1 MTDQVADLS
10 DPCPV
15 RDVIER
21 VGDKWS
27 VLVINRL
34 DGEPRRFGVLAR
46 TVEGISRNMLTRT
59 LRLLERDGLV
69 TRTVYPTAP
78 PTVEYAL
85 TDLGRSLVPPLNAL
99 AKLGGPAPR
108 RRPGGAGRLPPPARR
123 LARARAVRLRPVRAP
138 DRAGARRAGIP
149 RSR

>member
-1 MTDQVADLS
+1 MTTQVGDAKPRAIGS
-10 DPCPV
+10 GDPCPV

-27 VLVINRL
+27 VLLIDRL
-34 DGEPRRFGVLAR
+34 AGGPQRFGALAR
-46 TVEGISRNMLTRT
+46 TVEGISRNMLART

-69 TRTVYPTAP
+69 TRTVHPTVP

-99 AKLGGPAPR
+99 AAWAVAHRELVRA
-108 RRPGGAGRLPPPARR
+108 
-123 LARARAVRLRPVRAP
+123 ARADF
-138 DRAGARRAGIP
+138 DRRHEA
-149 RSR
+149 

>member
-1 MTDQVADLS
+1 VTDQVADLS

-99 AKLGGPAPR
+99 ADWAVQHR
-108 RRPGGAGRLPPPARR
+108 D
-123 LARARAVRLRPVRAP
+123 AVRA
-138 DRAGARRAGIP
+138 ARVDFHRRHGG
-149 RSR
+149 

>member
-1 MTDQVADLS
+1 MEPGETGVTDQVTGRP

-34 DGEPRRFGVLAR
+34 DGEPQRFGVLAR

-99 AKLGGPAPR
+99 AAWANEHRHLVEA
-108 RRPGGAGRLPPPARR
+108 
-123 LARARAVRLRPVRAP
+123 ARADFHRLH
-138 DRAGARRAGIP
+138 GG
-149 RSR
+149 

>member
-1 MTDQVADLS
+1 MTTQVEAGSPRVAGTD

-15 RDVIER
+15 RTVIER

-27 VLVINRL
+27 VLLIDRL
-34 DGEPRRFGVLAR
+34 AGGPQRFGVLAR
-46 TVEGISRNMLTRT
+46 TVEGISRNMLARS

-69 TRTVYPTAP
+69 TRTVHPTVP

-99 AKLGGPAPR
+99 AAWAVAHRELVQA
-108 RRPGGAGRLPPPARR
+108 
-123 LARARAVRLRPVRAP
+123 ARADF
-138 DRAGARRAGIP
+138 DRRHDA
-149 RSR
+149 

>member
-99 AKLGGPAPR
+99 ADWAVQHR
-108 RRPGGAGRLPPPARR
+108 D
-123 LARARAVRLRPVRAP
+123 AVRA
-138 DRAGARRAGIP
+138 ARVDFHRRHGG
-149 RSR
+149 

>member
-1 MTDQVADLS
+1 MTVQVEAGTCRTVGAG

-27 VLVINRL
+27 VLLIGRL
-34 DGEPRRFGVLAR
+34 EGGPQRFGVLAR
-46 TVEGISRNMLTRT
+46 TVEGISRNMLART

-69 TRTVYPTAP
+69 TRTVHPTVP

-85 TDLGRSLVPPLNAL
+85 TDLGRSLVPALNAL
-99 AKLGGPAPR
+99 AAWAVAHGESVRQARADFDR
-108 RRPGGAGRLPPPARR
+108 RRA
-123 LARARAVRLRPVRAP
+123 
-138 DRAGARRAGIP
+138 
-149 RSR
+149 